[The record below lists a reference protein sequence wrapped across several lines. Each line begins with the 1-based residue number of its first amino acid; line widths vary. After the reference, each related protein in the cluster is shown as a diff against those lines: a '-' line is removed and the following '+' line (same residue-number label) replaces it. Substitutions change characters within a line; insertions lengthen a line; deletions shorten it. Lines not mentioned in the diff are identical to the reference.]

1 MTKTSAR
8 FITGAAF
15 KRARA
20 RLKLTQIQAADIL
33 GVDETT
39 VQRWESG
46 ETKRVRRLYL
56 DKLRESAAPRG

>member
-1 MTKTSAR
+1 VVKTSAR

-15 KRARA
+15 KRGRG
-20 RLKLTQIQAADIL
+20 RLGLTQVQAADIL

-46 ETKRVRRLYL
+46 ETKKVRRLYL
-56 DKLRESAAPRG
+56 DKLRESAGPKR